1 MYRGSTKSEIIRE
14 VNMDK
19 DIKLISVSETA
30 NLLAVH
36 RSTVYKLI
44 NTDTEFPKIY
54 EFVFGKRF
62 NKHDVMEYI
71 DSRKSA

>member
-1 MYRGSTKSEIIRE
+1 MYRGLKKSELMRE

-19 DIKLISVSETA
+19 DIQLITVNETA

-36 RSTVYKLI
+36 RSTVYRLI
-44 NTDTEFPKIY
+44 STDTEFPKIY
-54 EFVFGKRF
+54 KFGFGKRL